1 MPRLVAVRHGYT
13 EMGGA
18 SLVYGKEMS
27 DSTGPPCPGWLLSDT
42 VAQSW
47 VPTLWSKSGKA
58 WL

>member
-1 MPRLVAVRHGYT
+1 MPIVVAVRHGCT

-42 VAQSW
+42 VTQRW
-47 VPTLWSKSGKA
+47 VVPLWSKA
-58 WL
+58 YACT